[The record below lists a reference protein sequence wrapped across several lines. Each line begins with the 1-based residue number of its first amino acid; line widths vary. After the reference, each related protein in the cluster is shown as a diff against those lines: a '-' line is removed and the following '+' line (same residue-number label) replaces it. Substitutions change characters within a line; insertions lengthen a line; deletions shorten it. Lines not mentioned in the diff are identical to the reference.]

1 MVYLNDISVDCDL
14 PQIRRHVPCW
24 YQLHFFKDQ
33 IALGFRHAKLDL
45 HRSFSAVHVLSLLS
59 VHRGFGTLPKGL
71 PQQAIACEGT
81 SNFQPTRR
89 SAGGRKYGSGYPL
102 PMLAMKV
109 LSSIPYYNG
118 KLNLP
123 KERRTKLLISRSFSV
138 RYLRFL

>member
-81 SNFQPTRR
+81 SKIPILRIASERGFYGKGTPFLCLL
-89 SAGGRKYGSGYPL
+89 RKFFVPR
-102 PMLAMKV
+102 
-109 LSSIPYYNG
+109 
-118 KLNLP
+118 KLDTVVDVFP
-123 KERRTKLLISRSFSV
+123 ARIG
-138 RYLRFL
+138 